1 MFKSGKSYWLD
12 PNASLNLGIV
22 VFEIFNAQVFEAPF
36 VTICYCCGCT
46 GCIGARLLF
55 IFSEIYHFRVN

>member
-1 MFKSGKSYWLD
+1 MD